1 MKIFILL
8 LADRPPFYCL
18 STLVDTPLS
27 DALYDK
33 PLIFTLVHFSGHSLA
48 ILDIYLSV
56 LFQFVHFS
64 GRPLSAALH
73 DETLV
78 LMLVHFSGHTAY
90 CLHVYPNII

>member
-1 MKIFILL
+1 MISHIVFG
-8 LADRPPFYCL
+8 
-18 STLVDTPLS
+18 
-27 DALYDK
+27 
-33 PLIFTLVHFSGHSLA
+33 LVHFSGRNLA
-48 ILDIYLSV
+48 ILDIYLSAF
-56 LFQFVHFS
+56 FQFVHFS

>member
-1 MKIFILL
+1 M
-8 LADRPPFYCL
+8 
-18 STLVDTPLS
+18 DTHLS

-33 PLIFTLVHFSGHSLA
+33 PLFLVLIHFSGHSLA

-90 CLHVYPNII
+90 CLHVCPNII

>member
-1 MKIFILL
+1 MDTHLSGALHDRTLIL
-8 LADRPPFYCL
+8 
-18 STLVDTPLS
+18 
-27 DALYDK
+27 AL
-33 PLIFTLVHFSGHSLA
+33 IHFSGHCLA

-73 DETLV
+73 DETPV